1 MAVGELW
8 YGVERS
14 KDSAEENKRLAEKII
29 GRFVSLPFD
38 DRAALEWARARAAL
52 ALIGKPV
59 GSHDLIVASIAIAN
73 NLTVVTHNTKDFANI
88 PGLRIED
95 WQRE

>member
-1 MAVGELW
+1 MGESTRRT
-8 YGVERS
+8 G
-14 KDSAEENKRLAEKII
+14 N
-29 GRFVSLPFD
+29 
-38 DRAALEWARARAAL
+38 DRQ
-52 ALIGKPV
+52 PV

-73 NLTVVTHNTKDFANI
+73 DLTVVTHNTKDFANI